1 MDEIASKY
9 YVCIYQAV
17 RKDMIHVLNIVVC
30 FMIWYMVICYMIR
43 LTLFL
48 SERCSRNRFVIG
60 SIAIFDE

>member
-9 YVCIYQAV
+9 YVYLSSC

-43 LTLFL
+43 LTLFFI
-48 SERCSRNRFVIG
+48 RKMFQK
-60 SIAIFDE
+60 